1 MELVLARR
9 DRAWDSR
16 GSDRPAGAI
25 DRVSTTANLFSWRG
39 DNTSGAAGG
48 ASKGVCDVR
57 ITESSRRGKVKDGA
71 RRQWSD
77 SKKRGVHLT
86 ARCAHGLLRF
96 ACERRGDNG
105 KVNEARVAFQRMPL
119 YF

>member
-1 MELVLARR
+1 M
-9 DRAWDSR
+9 
-16 GSDRPAGAI
+16 
-25 DRVSTTANLFSWRG
+25 
-39 DNTSGAAGG
+39 
-48 ASKGVCDVR
+48 R

-77 SKKRGVHLT
+77 SKKRGAHLT

-96 ACERRGDNG
+96 ACEWRGDNG

-119 YF
+119 YFGGVLRNWWRGDNGAARKGEKNAER